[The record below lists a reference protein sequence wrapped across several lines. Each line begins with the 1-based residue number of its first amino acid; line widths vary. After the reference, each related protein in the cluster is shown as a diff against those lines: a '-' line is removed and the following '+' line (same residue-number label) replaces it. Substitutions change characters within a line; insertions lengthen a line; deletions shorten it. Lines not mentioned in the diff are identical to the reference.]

1 MRGFEAHA
9 AYTAGDSGGAD
20 LFTYRPPIEGHR
32 DGSSYE
38 PTKDFTR
45 LNRQAQA
52 VYTYMQNGLW
62 RTLSEI
68 SQATGA
74 PEASVSAR
82 IRDLKK
88 LRFGG
93 YPVHK
98 RRRADKGLWEYR
110 LDVRR

>member
-1 MRGFEAHA
+1 M
-9 AYTAGDSGGAD
+9 TD
-20 LFTYRPPIEGHR
+20 LFTYRPSIEGDR
-32 DGSSYE
+32 DGLSYNHK
-38 PTKDFTR
+38 KDFTR

-82 IRDLKK
+82 LRDMRKS
-88 LRFGG
+88 RMGG

-110 LDVRR
+110 LDVRG

>member
-1 MRGFEAHA
+1 MQEYFTKA
-9 AYTAGDSGGAD
+9 ALNGGDSGGAD
-20 LFTYRPPIEGHR
+20 LFTYRPPIEGDR
-32 DGSSYE
+32 DGLSYNHN
-38 PTKDFTR
+38 KDFTR

-82 IRDLKK
+82 LRDLRKS
-88 LRFGG
+88 RFGG
-93 YPVHK
+93 YPVE

-110 LDVRR
+110 LDVRG